1 MQVNSSF
8 AYANF
13 PFQWKILKNQR
24 MCFQTNPSAKNICLD
39 PPKDVDM
46 ICASNTDLD

>member
-1 MQVNSSF
+1 MQVNSPF
-8 AYANF
+8 AYAGL
-13 PFQWKILKNQR
+13 QWKILRTQR

-39 PPKDVDM
+39 PPKDVDV